1 MLLDLNKIFNF
12 PPNFLEASGDGHL
25 TKLNI
30 SSFDRKIS
38 NKPSLVVT
46 IGDSWT
52 FGGSLWYLFPYSAS
66 GEEINKFRLDNIFG
80 SYLSQDLDADWINI
94 SLPFMSNFW
103 IAKQLENLNSVLDQL
118 DYDKIYIVVTLTEV
132 GRELMDIGL
141 FNYHVGTTYKSIQ
154 DLIDTIS
161 KQVEDRILSCKLD
174 SRCKLVVGRTYID
187 DSYPNLKPV
196 MLADSWLELVV
207 GNPVNSKCFFIGHR
221 VVDTVKQSVDNGL
234 AEILDVF
241 PNIEKRIDML
251 SQSKYN
257 IQKEHYRHPNPEG
270 HRIWATY
277 ILNKLNETK
286 DN

>member
-12 PPNFLEASGDGHL
+12 PPNFLEASSDGHL

-52 FGGSLWYLFPYSAS
+52 FGGSLWHLFPLSAD
-66 GEEINKFRLDNIFG
+66 GAEINKFRIDNIFG

-103 IAKQLENLNSVLDQL
+103 IAKQLANLNSVLDQL

-132 GRELMDIGL
+132 GRELLDVGL
-141 FNYHVGTTYKSIQ
+141 FNYHVGTTYKSVS
-154 DLIDTIS
+154 DLVSTIS
-161 KQVEDRILSCKLD
+161 HQIEDRILACKLD

-187 DSYPNLKPV
+187 DSYPGLKSV
-196 MLADSWLELVV
+196 MLPDSWLELLSGKSVD
-207 GNPVNSKCFFIGHR
+207 GKCFFVGHM
-221 VVDTVKQSVDNGL
+221 VVKIVKQSVNNGL
-234 AEILDVF
+234 TEILDIF

-251 SQSKYN
+251 AQSKYN
-257 IQKEHYRHPNPEG
+257 IQKEHYKHPNPEG
-270 HRIWATY
+270 HRIWANY
-277 ILNKLNETK
+277 ILNNLNEIK